1 MAFDYARI
9 LNWPIPERRQTYTER
24 DTILY
29 ALGLGFGDDPTDK
42 RQLRYVYEDGLTA
55 FPTMANVLG
64 QPGFWMKDPEAGVDW
79 VRILHGEQQLTVH
92 RSLPAA
98 GTIVGKSRV
107 KQIVDKGEGRGA
119 VVLVERVVEDA
130 DTGEALCTVLQS
142 TFCRGDGGCGGP
154 GGDLPK
160 PPAMPDRA
168 PDHVVVIRTLPQ
180 AALIYRL
187 SGDYNPL
194 HADPDVATAAGFPRP
209 ILHGLA
215 TFGIA
220 ARALTMVAPE
230 NADLTALS
238 ARFTSTVLPGDVLE
252 TRIWKVGG
260 GGYLLQ
266 ARVGARVVL
275 DGGQAQVGRGAAAS
289 LGRTAESVA

>member
-1 MAFDYARI
+1 MPFDYERI

-42 RQLRYVYEDGLTA
+42 RQLRYVYEGGLMA
-55 FPTMANVLG
+55 FPTMGNVLG
-64 QPGFWMKDPEAGVDW
+64 QPGFWMKDPAAGVDW
-79 VRILHGEQQLTVH
+79 VRILHGEQELTVH
-92 RSLPAA
+92 KSLPVA

-119 VVLVERVVEDA
+119 VVLIERVVEDA

-154 GGDLPK
+154 GGELQK

-168 PDHVVVIRTLPQ
+168 PDHVVSIQTLPQ

-194 HADPDVATAAGFPRP
+194 HADPDVATAAGFPQP

-220 ARALTMVAPE
+220 ARALSSVAPE
-230 NADLTALS
+230 HAELAALS

-252 TRIWKVGG
+252 TRIWQEGDD
-260 GGYLLQ
+260 GYLLQ
-266 ARVGARVVL
+266 VRVQDRVVL
-275 DGGQAQVGRGAAAS
+275 DGARAQVRRGSEAS
-289 LGRTAESVA
+289 LGRVTEVVV